1 MVMKTS
7 HDTDIVIAGG
17 GLAGA
22 TLALA
27 LARCVPE
34 LRVTVVESFPLSADA
49 VPESY
54 QPSYDARSTALA
66 WGSRLIFEQLGL
78 WSRLSEHATPI
89 QHIHV
94 SDRGHFGAT
103 RLHAQ
108 DHQQEALG
116 YVADNRWMGLC
127 LMRELLETG
136 VNWEAPAAVAGMQP
150 REDGVTVFLDKL
162 PGKRQEERQG
172 ERQGEDAESRSLT
185 AQCLVIA
192 DGGRSGLREQLGFR
206 VSQQDYGQHALIAN
220 VSTSQ
225 SHQYT
230 AYERFTDAGPMAL
243 LPNSASDRGATSS
256 SLVWTLDGDT
266 LDELLAQNE
275 SEQCRRLQAR
285 FGWRLGRFTRMG
297 ECSHYP
303 LTLQTVDESVR
314 PGVVLVGNAAHTLH
328 PVAGQGFNL
337 ALRGLMALVEEFR
350 QAVSQ
355 GQSPGSLSV
364 LNRYQAR
371 HRQDW
376 TQTAQFSDS
385 LIEIFGQSMPAVAAV
400 RDIGLTGLDLLPG
413 AKRWFGRRAMGLGGR
428 RPDVSS
434 TAGVAGESTTH
445 E

>member
-1 MVMKTS
+1 VSS

-34 LRVTVVESFPLSADA
+34 LRVTVVESFPLSTQAL
-49 VPESY
+49 PESY

-89 QHIHV
+89 RHIHV

-103 RLHAQ
+103 RLHAR

-136 VNWEAPAAVAGMQP
+136 VKWEAPAAVTGMEP
-150 REDGVTVFLDKL
+150 LTGGVKVFIGNKDGSGGKEREV
-162 PGKRQEERQG
+162 
-172 ERQGEDAESRSLT
+172 T
-185 AQCLVIA
+185 AQCLVVA
-192 DGGRSGLREQLGFR
+192 DGGRSGLRENLGFR
-206 VSQQDYGQHALIAN
+206 VNQQAYGQHALIAN
-220 VSTSQ
+220 VSTSD
-225 SHQYT
+225 SHENT

-243 LPNSASDRGATSS
+243 LPHSPTDRAETTSA
-256 SLVWTLDGDT
+256 LVWTLDADT
-266 LDELLAQNE
+266 LDELLALDD
-275 SEQCRRLQAR
+275 SEKCRRLQAR
-285 FGWRLGRFTRMG
+285 FGWRLGRFTRIG
-297 ECSHYP
+297 QCSHYP

-337 ALRGLMALVEEFR
+337 ALRGLMALVEQFQ
-350 QAVSQ
+350 QAMSR
-355 GQSPGSLSV
+355 GQSLGSLAV
-364 LNRYQAR
+364 LNQYQAH

-376 TQTAQFSDS
+376 KQTVQFSDS
-385 LIEIFGQSMPAVAAV
+385 LIEIFGQSMPAMAVA

-413 AKRWFGRRAMGLGGR
+413 AKRWFGRRAMGMGGR
-428 RPDVSS
+428 RPQVFSASDNQGTSP
-434 TAGVAGESTTH
+434 GH

>member
-1 MVMKTS
+1 MNS

-27 LARCVPE
+27 LARCVPAI
-34 LRVTVVESFPLSADA
+34 RVTVVESFPLSAEA
-49 VPESY
+49 VPDCY

-66 WGSRLIFEQLGL
+66 WGSRLIFDQLGL

-89 QHIHV
+89 RHIHV

-103 RLHAQ
+103 RLHAR

-127 LMRELLETG
+127 LVRELLETG
-136 VNWEAPAAVAGMQP
+136 VSWQAPAAVTGMEP
-150 REDGVTVFLDKL
+150 LEGGVKVFLGESRDEGEDG
-162 PGKRQEERQG
+162 G
-172 ERQGEDAESRSLT
+172 SRSLT

-192 DGGRSGLREQLGFR
+192 DGGRSGLREKLGFR
-206 VSQQDYGQHALIAN
+206 VNQQAYGQHALIAN
-220 VSTSQ
+220 VSTSE
-225 SHQYT
+225 SHENT

-243 LPNSASDRGATSS
+243 LPHIPHLPHSPGVQAATTS
-256 SLVWTLDGDT
+256 SLVWTLNRET
-266 LDELLAQNE
+266 LDDLLAQNE
-275 SEQCRRLQAR
+275 AEKCRRLQAR
-285 FGWRLGRFTRMG
+285 FGWRLGRFTHIG

-337 ALRGLMALVEEFR
+337 ALRGLMALVEQIQLAASEG
-350 QAVSQ
+350 QPLGSVAV
-355 GQSPGSLSV
+355 LK
-364 LNRYQAR
+364 RYQAR

-376 TQTAQFSDS
+376 KQTVQFSDS
-385 LIEIFGQSMPAVAAV
+385 LIEIFGQSMPAAAAA

-413 AKRWFGRRAMGLGGR
+413 AKRWFGRKAMGLGGR
-428 RPDVSS
+428 RPHIPTMGHRVN
-434 TAGVAGESTTH
+434 GAGESAGH
-445 E
+445 KP